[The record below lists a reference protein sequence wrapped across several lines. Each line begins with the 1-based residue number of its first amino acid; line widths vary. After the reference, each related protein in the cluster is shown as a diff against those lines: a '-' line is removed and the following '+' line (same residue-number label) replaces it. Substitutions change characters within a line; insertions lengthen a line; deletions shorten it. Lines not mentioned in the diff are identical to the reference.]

1 MPLLDV
7 ATVRTIVATAL
18 NDADLA
24 ALIAREEAYAE
35 RRFGTIADG
44 AASRVETLV
53 GGQQNVFTTRPI
65 ATVTSVTERS
75 TPGGTPSTIA
85 AANYQ
90 VWPNEGRIERN
101 GLWLRYV
108 VVTYVAQDERERW
121 RSALIEV
128 VRHALEQT
136 AMRSENTGGEYQYTA
151 PDWEMQ
157 RERLYRRLQFISI

>member
-7 ATVRTIVATAL
+7 ATVRTIVPNAL

-24 ALIAREEAYAE
+24 ALIAREEAYVE
-35 RRFGTIADG
+35 RRFGVPGDG
-44 AASRVETLV
+44 VTSRSETLT
-53 GGQQNVFTTRPI
+53 GEARDVFTTRPI
-65 ATVTSVTERS
+65 QSVASVTERS

-90 VWPNEGRIERN
+90 VWSNEGRIERN
-101 GLWLRYV
+101 GRWLRYV
-108 VVTYVAQDERERW
+108 VVTYVPQDERDRW

-128 VRHALEQT
+128 MRHAIEQT
-136 AMRSENTGGEYQYTA
+136 AMQAESMANEYNYTA

-157 RERLYRRLQFISI
+157 RERIYRRLQFLSI

>member
-7 ATVRTIVATAL
+7 ATVRTIVPNAL

-24 ALIAREEAYAE
+24 ALIAREEAYVE
-35 RRFGTIADG
+35 RRFGVPGDG
-44 AASRVETLV
+44 ETSRSETLT
-53 GGQQNVFTTRPI
+53 GEARDVFTTRPI
-65 ATVTSVTERS
+65 QSVASVTERA

-90 VWPNEGRIERN
+90 VWNAEGRIERN
-101 GLWLRYV
+101 GRWLRYV
-108 VVTYVAQDERERW
+108 VVTYIAQDERDRW

-128 VRHALEQT
+128 VRHAIEQT
-136 AMRSENTGGEYQYTA
+136 AMQTESMASEYDYTA

-157 RERLYRRLQFISI
+157 RERIYRRLQFLSI